1 MVRMTAISAAA
12 FALAAFGALGAVT
25 ISSSPAEAVVYCKTV
40 GVPKGCVA
48 RPAAPVRAVYCTAPG
63 VPVGCVVHPA
73 TKPHVVYC
81 KRRGVPK
88 GCVMR

>member
-12 FALAAFGALGAVT
+12 FALAAFGALGVVT

-48 RPAAPVRAVYCTAPG
+48 RPAPVRVVYCTAPG
-63 VPVGCVVHPA
+63 VPVGCVVRPV

>member
-1 MVRMTAISAAA
+1 MLRMTAISAAA
-12 FALAAFGALGAVT
+12 FALATFGVITVPSG
-25 ISSSPAEAVVYCKTV
+25 PAEAVVYCKTV

-48 RPAAPVRAVYCTAPG
+48 RPAAPARVVYCTGPG
-63 VPVGCVVHPA
+63 IPVGCVVRPVA
-73 TKPHVVYC
+73 KPHVVYC